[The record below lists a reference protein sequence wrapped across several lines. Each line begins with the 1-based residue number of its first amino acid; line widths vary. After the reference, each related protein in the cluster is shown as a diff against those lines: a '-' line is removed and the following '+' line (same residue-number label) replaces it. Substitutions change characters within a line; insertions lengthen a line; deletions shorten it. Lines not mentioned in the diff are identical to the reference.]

1 MNEEQSEPQSI
12 LEEFSQLTIRRRQ
25 LLPWWIKGF
34 SLLFMFSGT
43 AAIVC
48 LILGVFGNKV
58 SLSMYGFDANDS
70 FSVNG
75 LIVISVFILKGIAA
89 WSLWFE
95 KDYAIF
101 LGETDAVL
109 GIILCL
115 VSMFVLPY
123 LQPDVKGSIRIEL
136 LLLFPYLIKLIK
148 IKDQWLIAVEL

>member
-1 MNEEQSEPQSI
+1 MNEEQNEPQSI
-12 LEEFSQLTIRRRQ
+12 LEEFSQPALRRRQ

-34 SLLFMFSGT
+34 SFLFMFTGVI
-43 AAIVC
+43 AVFC
-48 LILGVFGNKV
+48 LVLGVFGKEV
-58 SLSMYGFDANDS
+58 SLSMYGFEAYDS

-75 LIVISVFILKGIAA
+75 LIVISVFILKGVAA

-109 GIILCL
+109 GIALCL

-123 LQPDVKGSIRIEL
+123 LQPDFRGSIRIEL
-136 LLLFPYLIKLIK
+136 ILLFPYLIKLIK
-148 IKDQWLIAVEL
+148 IKDQWRAAVEL